1 MIVILIW
8 FTQWTVTTHKV
19 GAHDYNKCCTKEEQL
34 MVELSP
40 MNKIKVRYKFNVHY
54 GAYKMKGME
63 LFMNKEMGN
72 FDVVFA
78 IFPFLWK
85 TYW

>member
-1 MIVILIW
+1 
-8 FTQWTVTTHKV
+8 
-19 GAHDYNKCCTKEEQL
+19 

-54 GAYKMKGME
+54 GANKMKGME
-63 LFMNKEMGN
+63 LFMNNEMGN

-78 IFPFLWK
+78 IFPFL
-85 TYW
+85 

>member
-1 MIVILIW
+1 
-8 FTQWTVTTHKV
+8 
-19 GAHDYNKCCTKEEQL
+19 

-40 MNKIKVRYKFNVHY
+40 MNKIKVCYKFNVHY
-54 GAYKMKGME
+54 GANKMKSME

-78 IFPFLWK
+78 IFPFL
-85 TYW
+85 

>member
-1 MIVILIW
+1 
-8 FTQWTVTTHKV
+8 
-19 GAHDYNKCCTKEEQL
+19 

-54 GAYKMKGME
+54 GPYKMKGME
-63 LFMNKEMGN
+63 LFMNKEMWN

-78 IFPFLWK
+78 IFPFL
-85 TYW
+85 